1 MQILEKTSTKL
12 NIDPLLCTLYTIL
25 EDNSIFK
32 NVNIKHNIFLNK
44 KNPKKPTPNSKIFQE
59 LYILVNR
66 LSLRKFAYLLIKPLL
81 ISTNSSLFSNIVKTD
96 IQKNESET
104 TLLKKYL
111 QRFQYNYRRYF
122 LYQNGNYENTPTNKE
137 INTYAIKTLFL
148 LAGI

>member
-1 MQILEKTSTKL
+1 MQILEKTSTKP
-12 NIDPLLCTLYTIL
+12 NIDPLICTLYTIL

-32 NVNIKHNIFLNK
+32 NVNIKHNNFLNK
-44 KNPKKPTPNSKIFQE
+44 KNPKKPIPNSKIFQE

-81 ISTNSSLFSNIVKTD
+81 ISTNSSLFSNIAKTD

-122 LYQNGNYENTPTNKE
+122 LYQNGNYENPPTNKE